1 MTKNLKKFFIP
12 RVLKEPWALARVGS
26 IFFAIFVCLFLLT
39 SFAISAIDQ
48 TKRDETYQE
57 LDLFADALTFVQ
69 SQYVEAVQPEDLI
82 YGAIQG
88 MVSNLDPHSQFLTP
102 EEFEDL
108 KIDTEGKF
116 GGIGIEITI
125 KDGLVTV
132 ITPME
137 GTPAWEAGFKPN
149 DRIVK
154 IDSTVIKYFTL
165 NQAVKKLRG
174 KPGTEVS
181 VVVWREQDNR
191 LYSFKL
197 KRAQIDV
204 KDIKDVK
211 VIDGTI
217 GYLKLVEFREDT
229 PRDLDRVLVDLKN
242 KGIQSL
248 ILDLRNNP
256 GGLLTRAIDVTER
269 FLPKGALVV
278 SIKSRDEKES
288 EEYRSNFGNNDT
300 KLSMV
305 VLVNDGSASGSEILA
320 GALKDHKR
328 AVIIG
333 TKTFGKGS
341 VQTVLP
347 LRDGSAIKLTT
358 SRYYTPGG
366 HVIHNEGVTPDV
378 VVEPNA
384 NVAKKSLEQEEY
396 VEKIFE
402 QVEGKKLPEVPKPA
416 PVEKKSSEDV
426 QLARAIDLLKSTAVY
441 KNIKEK

>member
-1 MTKNLKKFFIP
+1 MKKYLRTFF
-12 RVLKEPWALARVGS
+12 
-26 IFFAIFVCLFLLT
+26 IFFAIFSCLFLLT

-48 TKRDETYQE
+48 TKRNETYKE
-57 LDLFADALTFVQ
+57 LDLFADALTFIQ
-69 SQYVEAVQPEDLI
+69 SQYVEVVSPKDLI

-88 MVSNLDPHSQFLTP
+88 MVFNLDPHSQFLTP

-132 ITPME
+132 VTPME
-137 GTPAWEAGFKPN
+137 GTPAWDAGFKPN

-154 IDSTVIKYFTL
+154 IDSKVIKNFTL
-165 NQAVKKLRG
+165 NQAVKMLRG

-181 VVVWREQDNR
+181 VVVWREQDNK
-191 LYSFKL
+191 LFSFKV

-211 VIDGTI
+211 VIDGKI

-229 PRDLDRVLVDLKN
+229 PRDLDRVLADLKN
-242 KGIQSL
+242 KGIESL
-248 ILDLRNNP
+248 ILDIRNNP
-256 GGLLTRAIDVTER
+256 GGLLIRAIDVAER
-269 FLPKGALVV
+269 FLPKGALIV
-278 SIKSRDEKES
+278 SIKSRDEKEN
-288 EEYRSNFGNNDT
+288 EEYRSKFGNNDT

-305 VLVNDGSASGSEILA
+305 VLVNDGSASGSEILS
-320 GALKDHKR
+320 GALQDHKR
-328 AVIIG
+328 AVIMG

-358 SRYYTPGG
+358 SRYYTPNG
-366 HVIHNEGVTPDV
+366 HVIHNQGVTPDV
-378 VVEPNA
+378 IVESGSGNA
-384 NVAKKSLEQEEY
+384 NRSQEQEKY
-396 VEKIFE
+396 IEKIFE
-402 QVEGKKLPEVPKPA
+402 QVEEKKAPGTFKPA
-416 PVEKKSSEDV
+416 PFEKKSGEDV
-426 QLARAIDLLKSTAVY
+426 QLARAIDLLKSTTHY
-441 KNIKEK
+441 KNTKE

>member
-1 MTKNLKKFFIP
+1 MTKFFKIFFIIS
-12 RVLKEPWALARVGS
+12 G
-26 IFFAIFVCLFLLT
+26 IFSCLFLIT
-39 SFAISAIDQ
+39 SFAISSIDQ

-57 LDLFADALTFVQ
+57 LDLFADALTFIQ
-69 SQYVEAVQPEDLI
+69 SQYVEAANPKELI

-88 MVSNLDPHSQFLTP
+88 MVSNLDSHSQFLSP

-132 ITPME
+132 VTPME
-137 GTPAWEAGFKPN
+137 GTPAWEAGFKPR

-154 IDSTVIKYFTL
+154 IDSKVIKNFTL
-165 NQAVKKLRG
+165 NQAVKMLRG
-174 KPGTEVS
+174 KPGTEVT
-181 VVVWREQDNR
+181 VVVWREQENK
-191 LYSFKL
+191 LHAFKV

-204 KDIKDVK
+204 KDIKEVK
-211 VIDGTI
+211 VIDGKI

-229 PRDLDRVLVDLKN
+229 PRDLDRVLTDLKN
-242 KGIQSL
+242 KGIQGL
-248 ILDLRNNP
+248 IVDIRNNP
-256 GGLLTRAIDVTER
+256 GGLLMRAIDVTER

-278 SIKSRDEKES
+278 SIKSRDEKEN

-300 KLSMV
+300 RLSMV

-320 GALKDHKR
+320 GALQDHKR
-328 AVIIG
+328 AVIVG

-358 SRYYTPGG
+358 SRYYTPNG
-366 HVIHNEGVTPDV
+366 HVIHNQGVTPDV
-378 VVEPNA
+378 VVESDLGA
-384 NVAKKSLEQEEY
+384 AQRVQDQDEY
-396 VEKIFE
+396 IDKIFE
-402 QVEGKKLPEVPKPA
+402 HVEEKKTHELSEPA
-416 PVEKKSSEDV
+416 LFEKKSGEDV
-426 QLARAIDLLKSTAVY
+426 QLARAIDLLKSTTHY
-441 KNIKEK
+441 KNTKE